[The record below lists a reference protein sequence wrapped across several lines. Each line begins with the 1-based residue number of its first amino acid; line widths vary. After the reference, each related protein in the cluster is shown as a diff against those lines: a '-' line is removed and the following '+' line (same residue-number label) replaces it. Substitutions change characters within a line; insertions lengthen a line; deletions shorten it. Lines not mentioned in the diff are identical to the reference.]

1 MLDLAINSGLAA
13 ITLQRASSGN
23 ALASEL
29 VERLLETLPRAWN
42 EPGVHTVLFRGEGR
56 HFCTGFDLQGLEEQ
70 SDGDLLHRF
79 VRIELLL
86 ASLWHAPTRTVAIA
100 SGRTWGAG
108 ADIVA
113 ACDIRVACTATRF
126 RFPGAGFGIVLGTR
140 RLAERVG
147 EDIARRWVIDGIEVT
162 AADAHAAGLVTDLVA
177 PEDQNA
183 WISDRLRQPV
193 TSPPVI
199 AALHRASRRD
209 LRDVDLASLVRSA
222 AIPGLRQRIVSYAAR
237 GRKAASS

>member
-1 MLDLAINSGLAA
+1 MLELAINSGLATV
-13 ITLQRASSGN
+13 TLQRASSGN

-29 VERLLETLPRAWN
+29 VESLLETLPRVWS
-42 EPGVHTVLFRGEGR
+42 EPGVNTLLLRGEGR
-56 HFCTGFDLQGLEEQ
+56 HFCTGFDLRDVEHQ
-70 SDGDLLHRF
+70 SDADLLYRF

-86 ASLWHAPTRTVAIA
+86 ASLWHAPTRTIAIA

-113 ACDIRVACTATRF
+113 CCDIRIASDSTRF

-147 EDIARRWVIDGIEVT
+147 EDTARKWVINSIEVT
-162 AADAHAAGLVTDLVA
+162 AAEAHKSGFVTDVLPV
-177 PEDQNA
+177 EDQNA
-183 WISDRLRQPV
+183 WISELRKPRAA
-193 TSPPVI
+193 PPVV

-209 LRDVDLASLVRSA
+209 FRDLDLASLVRSA
-222 AIPGLRQRIVSYAAR
+222 AIPGLRQRILTYS
-237 GRKAASS
+237 GKKEASS